1 MGEVLFHPVALT
13 PWISQADGRGDGWG
27 KHMNFFLE
35 TIHGDTSASR
45 NKIRRAS
52 FAGYVWSIIFVWI
65 RLKVT
70 SDLNVH
76 DKISH

>member
-1 MGEVLFHPVALT
+1 
-13 PWISQADGRGDGWG
+13 
-27 KHMNFFLE
+27 MNFFLG